1 MSKKKEVEVITVSYA
16 EYINPDYAYPSKF
29 VFRCALGDYHF
40 VKTNRRSVAE
50 QYVKEYYEGKY
61 AVREV

>member
-16 EYINPDYAYPSKF
+16 EYIDPDYSYPSKW

-40 VKTNRRSVAE
+40 IKVQKRSVAE
-50 QYVKEYYEGKY
+50 QYVKEHYDGKY
-61 AVREV
+61 EVRCV